1 MYVCQTVVV
10 EIEIRVL
17 VVSMATWQ
25 DNIKVG
31 GTGKGCRPTVW
42 LSVAYGFG
50 IL

>member
-1 MYVCQTVVV
+1 MYVCQIVVV
-10 EIEIRVL
+10 EI

-25 DNIKVG
+25 DNIKMG

-42 LSVAYGFG
+42 LSVAYDFG